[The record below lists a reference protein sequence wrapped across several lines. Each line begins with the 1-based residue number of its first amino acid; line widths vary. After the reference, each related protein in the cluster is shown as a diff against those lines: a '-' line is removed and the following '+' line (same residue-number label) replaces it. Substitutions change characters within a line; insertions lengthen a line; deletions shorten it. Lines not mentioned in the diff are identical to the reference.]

1 VNVGDKDGKLVM
13 RRAWIVEWA
22 ELDAMRRARDQE
34 AIKAFLSARVDMFR
48 KPYGRDV
55 IEAPRH
61 CVVVGTTN
69 NREFLHDTTGNRR
82 FWPVEVQGLIDIDWV
97 KANREQL
104 CAEALDRYRKGE
116 QWWLTEI
123 EDQELASVNAEH
135 EAGDVWG
142 DPIADYLHGY
152 REFVTT
158 GEILKEALGKEIEH
172 HSNQDEKRV
181 ATILRSLGWV
191 LQRKRFDGTCR
202 RVYVRSA

>member
-1 VNVGDKDGKLVM
+1 
-13 RRAWIVEWA
+13 
-22 ELDAMRRARDQE
+22 
-34 AIKAFLSARVDMFR
+34 
-48 KPYGRDV
+48 
-55 IEAPRH
+55 
-61 CVVVGTTN
+61 
-69 NREFLHDTTGNRR
+69 
-82 FWPVEVQGLIDIDWV
+82 VEVQGLIDIDWV